1 MPIEFQVIIGIAYAL
16 LGLCLGS
23 FSNVLIYRLSNHI
36 SLFEKSRSFCPK
48 CEHEIK
54 WYDNIP
60 IISYLVL
67 KGKCRNCKEKISIQY
82 PIVEACGLIIGVAC
96 FLLNYYELDLLVG
109 FEFIFN
115 YKSIVFLFMAIILL
129 NVSVID
135 HKTYEIPFELSIPFM
150 ILCMGTYVADCVIAQ
165 DWGMWNVIGF
175 AGPAVFLGLIYLLPL
190 LIKKVEVMGLGDIIL
205 YSFIGLAFGLWQ
217 IILIIMISTLVCS
230 IVELIKIKVTGE
242 KKQIPFGPYIA
253 GATVF
258 CMFFGEYIV
267 SLYLNLVGLGK

>member
-67 KGKCRNCKEKISIQY
+67 KGRCRNCKEKISIQY

-109 FEFIFN
+109 FEFVFN

>member
-115 YKSIVFLFMAIILL
+115 YKSIVFLIMAIILL

>member
-67 KGKCRNCKEKISIQY
+67 KGRCRNCKEKISIQY